1 MKEQKKHHTQSP
13 VEPDLFSAAE
23 LAEHA
28 MKAAAEEEQAAQ
40 ATRAA
45 KAEQRSK
52 TGQSVKAERNASSR
66 RATKAA
72 DEIEFSVTDTTAI
85 DPESAEV
92 ATENAATST
101 ENHGAASKVS
111 SAADKTG
118 NAASKSVGGKVQSS
132 NADIQAAVTTDGGT
146 RKKKKKKKKK
156 KGHAA
161 ESNKPKTFFDQIHD
175 FINEDEEQPININ
188 VRGLLGGDGLPNFFR
203 RNWLFISIIVIFTC
217 CYVTCRYMMQSAVL
231 EHDKLSEQLIDRR
244 YKNLTL
250 DCELLERTL
259 SSHVEK
265 SLKDSTIHTPTE
277 QAFPLPVEEE
287 EE

>member
-13 VEPDLFSAAE
+13 AEPDLFSAAE

-28 MKAAAEEEQAAQ
+28 MKAAAEEEQAA
-40 ATRAA
+40 
-45 KAEQRSK
+45 KAEQAAEQAAKSERPQK
-52 TGQSVKAERNASSR
+52 KAR
-66 RATKAA
+66 RAAQAA
-72 DEIEFSVTDTTAI
+72 KEIEFTVNDTTTA
-85 DPESAEV
+85 DAAV
-92 ATENAATST
+92 ADNTTEDADNDRTSKDRT
-101 ENHGAASKVS
+101 SNDR
-111 SAADKTG
+111 ADKD
-118 NAASKSVGGKVQSS
+118 AAAKGKASPLTHDGS
-132 NADIQAAVTTDGGT
+132 NGAHPATAANGGT
-146 RKKKKKKKKK
+146 PKKKKKKKKK
-156 KGHAA
+156 KGRDA

-175 FINEDEEQPININ
+175 FINEDEDQPININ